1 MFRRMRINTQE
12 RAISGDINRLQS
24 FIAKG
29 FNEAMR
35 HMLLIG
41 TSDDDLNLYS
51 EPSTVTSPLSAEI
64 LRGLCV
70 RPSIGSLNLLVDSG
84 VIFVVDPTNQGADD
98 SICVPIETD
107 GVTLPG
113 ALAMTGNASGSVR
126 IDVIECRLNPV
137 PLTATDN
144 RDIFDPTTGLFT
156 ATTVTKE
163 IEQQLEFRV
172 RQGSPG
178 AGYPGGASGW
188 LPLAVAYVPNGAV
201 TNDDIT
207 FWDVRP
213 LAEDHAASPF
223 NVDRKAERISFDGML
238 DRVSSSSWKLTGF
251 YRGIYKGRR
260 VGGTIRRGS
269 PGTDGDF
276 VDFFETM
283 NKEGAIVEPLST
295 TDNYYFY
302 LLFPFGLPRWSR
314 YTDASAGLRA
324 PRNPKGIPIFT
335 TVKPKIDGTPQ
346 TAISLAAIFA
356 GATTTGGIFVGLTKN
371 NNSNQCAN
379 VFFAGRTARLG
390 GLSTEGGSF
399 SYSLGAVSN
408 STFVVPEV
416 RIPMNATG
424 VFANLQV
431 TVTVPNA
438 SWASINLAMTVSRD
452 GISDTSGSQPRNL
465 NTYPGQ
471 WSYSN
476 PTGGSTSRSL
486 TTHTWLIDLPQLW
499 PSNPTLP
506 WQFNY
511 NVLPNTPDGVTLRF
525 FGWQF

>member
-24 FIAKG
+24 FVAKG
-29 FNEAMR
+29 MAETFR

-51 EPSTVTSPLSAEI
+51 EPATLTSPLSAEI

-84 VIFVVDPTNQGADD
+84 VIFIIDPTIQGADD
-98 SICVPIETD
+98 STCVPLEST
-107 GVTLPG
+107 GVTIPG

-126 IDVIECRLNPV
+126 IDVIECRLNPI

-163 IEQQLEFRV
+163 LEQQLEFRV
-172 RQGSPG
+172 RLGTPA
-178 AGYPGGASGW
+178 AGYPGAAAGW
-188 LPLAVAYVPNGAV
+188 LPLAIAYVPNGAV
-201 TNDDIT
+201 TCDDIT

-213 LAEDHAASPF
+213 LAEDHASAPF
-223 NVDRKAERISFDGML
+223 NVDRVAQRISFDGIL
-238 DRVSSSSWKLTGF
+238 DRASSTSWVLTGF
-251 YRGIYKGRR
+251 YRGIYKGRK
-260 VGGTIRRGS
+260 VGGTMRRGT

-302 LLFPFGLPRWSR
+302 LVFPFGLPRWSR
-314 YTDASAGLRA
+314 YTDAAAGFRA

-335 TVKPKIDGTPQ
+335 TVRPTIGNTPQ
-346 TAISLAAIFA
+346 TAISLGAIFA
-356 GATTTGGIFVGLTKN
+356 GATTEDGIFVGITKN
-371 NNSNQCAN
+371 ATGNQCAN
-379 VFFAGRTARLG
+379 VFFTGNIARLG
-390 GLSTEGGSF
+390 GLSSEGGYF
-399 SYSLGAVSN
+399 TYNLGALSN

-416 RIPMNATG
+416 RVPLNATG
-424 VFANLQV
+424 IITCFQATM
-431 TVTVPNA
+431 TVGNTFWSN
-438 SWASINLAMTVSRD
+438 INVGMTVSRN
-452 GISDTSGSQPRNL
+452 GIADAGGTQPRNL
-465 NTYPGQ
+465 QAFPGQ
-471 WSYSN
+471 WWFSN
-476 PTGGSTSRSL
+476 STGGSTSR
-486 TTHTWLIDLPQLW
+486 TWTSDPWTIDLPQTW
-499 PSNPTLP
+499 PNNPVVP
-506 WQFNY
+506 WQINY
-511 NVLPNTPDGVTLRF
+511 NMLPSTPDAVSLQVRGWRF
-525 FGWQF
+525 